1 MKLKREWNGSSK
13 ASEQQYGRDHAWRL
27 LASMCV
33 MSRGAQNRV
42 LQESKASAAEI
53 SGEQLVDP
61 ARRTKMFRQ
70 TAELPGKAVDPQ
82 PQRKSGVFADTGSS
96 VGVRGVD
103 ACVASHATP
112 IVANTPAPQHTAT
125 MTSTTTTT
133 TKTKMTTATP
143 KNSNVEDVCVTRNY
157 SANNKSRSTCDSMK
171 PPTGQAMQQ
180 LPAVAE
186 SQQRLSSTIIET
198 SLLSLMDNSST
209 NSSKTNRPH
218 CTSSTTASKMRAK
231 CPMKPERKPV
241 TTTTTTAATTTTMT
255 SRDKELQMEMQRS
268 PDVPAKD
275 STSTCAQPA
284 AVGSALSPRL
294 EMRLALNQ
302 DIMGDEDLISYDPG
316 PDLTTILVH
325 DLSTFHRLTGRDL
338 LNRSAMNRV
347 QPKEAVISYS
357 QQRNSKM
364 DTPTVNRRPRPHLS
378 SSNNNNGSA
387 ITPTTGIPMPP
398 TTTTTIP
405 AASSMPF
412 AGSVRV
418 ADVQQHLQP
427 NRNTW
432 SNFAFADR
440 NRDVNASA
448 VNSKDDSKLSDL
460 EILAR
465 REKIYCMSQLRSGSR
480 VRTTT
485 TMTMTSTRI
494 MASTTTIT
502 ATGSSSLNN
511 PLTRTTSTTS
521 MAGASEEL
529 GSGSGSSPKKG
540 HTRQRKISRDETA
553 LMERARLIS

>member
-1 MKLKREWNGSSK
+1 
-13 ASEQQYGRDHAWRL
+13 
-27 LASMCV
+27 
-33 MSRGAQNRV
+33 
-42 LQESKASAAEI
+42 
-53 SGEQLVDP
+53 
-61 ARRTKMFRQ
+61 
-70 TAELPGKAVDPQ
+70 
-82 PQRKSGVFADTGSS
+82 
-96 VGVRGVD
+96 
-103 ACVASHATP
+103 
-112 IVANTPAPQHTAT
+112 
-125 MTSTTTTT
+125 
-133 TKTKMTTATP
+133 
-143 KNSNVEDVCVTRNY
+143 
-157 SANNKSRSTCDSMK
+157 
-171 PPTGQAMQQ
+171 
-180 LPAVAE
+180 
-186 SQQRLSSTIIET
+186 
-198 SLLSLMDNSST
+198 
-209 NSSKTNRPH
+209 
-218 CTSSTTASKMRAK
+218 
-231 CPMKPERKPV
+231 
-241 TTTTTTAATTTTMT
+241 
-255 SRDKELQMEMQRS
+255 
-268 PDVPAKD
+268 
-275 STSTCAQPA
+275 
-284 AVGSALSPRL
+284 
-294 EMRLALNQ
+294 
-302 DIMGDEDLISYDPG
+302 
-316 PDLTTILVH
+316 
-325 DLSTFHRLTGRDL
+325 
-338 LNRSAMNRV
+338 MNRV

-378 SSNNNNGSA
+378 TISSNNNGSA

-448 VNSKDDSKLSDL
+448 VNNKDDSKLSDL

-485 TMTMTSTRI
+485 TMTSTRI

-529 GSGSGSSPKKG
+529 GSGSGSSAKKG
-540 HTRQRKISRDETA
+540 HSRQRKISRDETA
-553 LMERARLIS
+553 LMETGKANKL